1 MAAATPGPLVLVR
14 LSPRRGGRQA
24 GEAHTVAPLP
34 RTRRLALV
42 LLFATLMTA
51 NGMAG
56 AKEPTPLQNGA
67 GCLHDEPDSVQ
78 ISWEAPCQDG
88 SWLMDTELGCRMW
101 DWHPAPEDKVTWTGA
116 CRAGIKMGRGVLQWY
131 EHGRPID
138 RFEGTFVSGRRQ
150 GSGRYV
156 WNETDWYE
164 GILRKRSSA
173 RLRDR
178 TYRGRDLCR
187 SMEARLLHPRRQGLG
202 HRCPAHLMRATP
214 RADSRSAFFA
224 PKLSK

>member
-1 MAAATPGPLVLVR
+1 MP
-14 LSPRRGGRQA
+14 
-24 GEAHTVAPLP
+24 PLP
-34 RTRRLALV
+34 RTSRLALV

-56 AKEPTPLQNGA
+56 AKEPTPLQDGA

-101 DWHPAPEDKVTWTGA
+101 DWHPAPEDKVTWTGD
-116 CRAGIKMGRGVLQWY
+116 CRDGIKMGRGVLQWY

-138 RFEGTFVSGRRQ
+138 RFEGTFVSGHRQ
-150 GSGRYV
+150 GRGRYV

-164 GILRKRSSA
+164 GVYENDLPHGSGTAHIAGEIFVGQWKRGCFTQGASVLAIGVPRTSCEQCEEQIAGRRSS
-173 RLRDR
+173 R
-178 TYRGRDLCR
+178 
-187 SMEARLLHPRRQGLG
+187 PN
-202 HRCPAHLMRATP
+202 
-214 RADSRSAFFA
+214 
-224 PKLSK
+224 